1 MTLLFI
7 VAGTVAGIL
16 IGAMLMTKLVTWLA
30 EVAGKRG
37 LGW

>member
-7 VAGTVAGIL
+7 VAGSVAGIL
-16 IGAMLMTKLVTWLA
+16 IGAMLMTRAVEWLA
-30 EVAGKRG
+30 EVAVKRG